1 MFSAIRSRV
10 IEYIILA
17 NALMFIAQLA
27 YGRAASEYFALTP
40 AYVFQMPWTILTS
53 MFMHAGFEHILMN
66 MFFGVFMFGSYLQQ
80 IIGEREFTNVYFLG
94 GLAASLF
101 YVAVSLVFG
110 LPNPLVSAVGA
121 SGAVFAIVGALIVLQ
136 PNMKIYLYFLF
147 PMPLWVF
154 GLLYML
160 YSIVAIPT
168 QLSGGTAVTAHVGG
182 LVAGLMMGK
191 LLQRPPEQPKYTYV
205 RYY

>member
-1 MFSAIRSRV
+1 MFPTIRSRV

-17 NALMFIAQLA
+17 NALMFIVQLA
-27 YGRAASEYFALTP
+27 YDRATSEYLALTP
-40 AYVFQMPWTILTS
+40 AYVLQMPWTLLTS

-80 IIGEREFTNVYFLG
+80 IVGEREFTKVYFLG
-94 GLAASLF
+94 GLSASLF
-101 YVAVSLVFG
+101 YVALSLGFG
-110 LPNPLVSAVGA
+110 LPNPLASAVGA
-121 SGAVFAIVGALIVLQ
+121 SGAVFAIIGALIMLR
-136 PNMKIYLYFLF
+136 PNMTLYVYFLF

-168 QLSGGTAVTAHVGG
+168 QMGGGTAVTAHVGG
-182 LVAGLMMGK
+182 LLAGLIMGK
-191 LLQRPPEQPKYTYV
+191 LLQKPPEQPKYTYV